1 MMQRKGPD
9 GKTIKSGEEANE
21 DATRKVPRR
30 SIRDR
35 LLATDEPTDQDVP
48 ATHLATTP
56 TTDDGSQADRATQP
70 GADAT
75 PTVYAA
81 GPPPIPRETKRQ
93 EPPARDYVPADPPRP
108 PPPPTG
114 PAGYPPTRDTGGA
127 PQGRDY
133 VPADNA

>member
-9 GKTIKSGEEANE
+9 GKTIRGNEETSE

-35 LLATDEPTDQDVP
+35 LLATDEPADEVP

-56 TTDDGSQADRATQP
+56 TTDNAGGSEANRAIQP

-81 GPPPIPRETKRQ
+81 GPPPLPRETARP
-93 EPPARDYVPADPPRP
+93 ETPPARD
-108 PPPPTG
+108 
-114 PAGYPPTRDTGGA
+114 
-127 PQGRDY
+127 
-133 VPADNA
+133 